1 MQEPIVS
8 VIMITYNHEE
18 FIEQAINSVLMQEC
32 NFLIELIIANDCSK
46 DGTDNVVNEIIN
58 KHPKSGLIRY
68 TKHNENLGMM
78 PNFVWALNQSRGK
91 YIALCEGDDYW
102 IDPLK
107 LQKQVDFLE
116 VNPDFSLICHNAFK
130 IIQDGV
136 STKEEI
142 FNNSTKDYE
151 ISIDNIL
158 NQWVI
163 PTASMLMRRKYV
175 QELPYWFLKIYSG
188 DFSLALILKYYGKV
202 WFLNEKMSVY
212 RQQFSGSSAT
222 AIFSKQ
228 GLFLLNQH
236 IQLLNYYN
244 EFTKNKYCKLV
255 NKRILFLENEIKF
268 YNLKQK
274 GFRFAVLNMPFF
286 TFKKLIKKIKNNN
299 K

>member
-1 MQEPIVS
+1 M
-8 VIMITYNHEE
+8 
-18 FIEQAINSVLMQEC
+18 
-32 NFLIELIIANDCSK
+32 
-46 DGTDNVVNEIIN
+46 
-58 KHPKSGLIRY
+58 
-68 TKHNENLGMM
+68 
-78 PNFVWALNQSRGK
+78 
-91 YIALCEGDDYW
+91 
-102 IDPLK
+102 
-107 LQKQVDFLE
+107 
-116 VNPDFSLICHNAFK
+116 
-130 IIQDGV
+130 
-136 STKEEI
+136 
-142 FNNSTKDYE
+142 
-151 ISIDNIL
+151 
-158 NQWVI
+158 
-163 PTASMLMRRKYV
+163 